1 MKRTMGILLA
11 LALTVTLCAC
21 GKKSGGSWQE
31 QYDLGVRYLSE
42 GNYEE
47 AVIAF
52 TAAIEIDPK
61 RPEAYHGLA
70 DAHIGAGDLDAARKA
85 LEDGLT
91 ATDDNGLRELLADLP
106 WKQETAVRTARREL
120 DNGMY
125 DICEYNDAD
134 AMFRFTRYTGDG
146 SVYFVHDYLYDNE
159 GTKIAAKITYPDG
172 GWRNFVFDDAGRTIV
187 EVDHW
192 VDGDVERQVFLYDG
206 AVVTISL
213 QMDVPEKEMAVTC
226 SFPYTMEAEDHQVD
240 TYAGVDFHYETGS
253 VGYVTVTE
261 RDSRGEQV
269 AVRTFDGSGNP
280 LELQAQ

>member
-1 MKRTMGILLA
+1 MKRTVSLLLA
-11 LALTVTLCAC
+11 LVLLLALCAC
-21 GKKSGGSWQE
+21 GKKSGTSWQE

-134 AMFRFTRYTGDG
+134 AMFRFTRYTGEG

-159 GTKIAAKITYPDG
+159 GTNIAAKITYPDG
-172 GWRNFVFDDAGRTIV
+172 DWRDFVLDDVGRTIM
-187 EVDHW
+187 EVTHR
-192 VDGDVERQVFLYDG
+192 VSGEIYREEYLYDG

-213 QMDVPEKEMAVTC
+213 QRDWPEKEMVVTC

-240 TYAGVDFHYETGS
+240 TYAGVEFNYETGS